1 MNKRQ
6 TVVRLA
12 WSKVDVLRSMHPDH
26 TTHRTD
32 TKMHF
37 VNSVSPGPNGL
48 GFTTNPVLQT
58 NIRMHTFFEMNHEAS
73 TELRITSLSWT
84 LCIAAPIGEL
94 RREAWPTWSVCCPPV
109 KLINMQPNPF
119 ESLPRLH
126 KSWLVSEYS
135 WCLPCLLSMLYRIVA
150 TERSI
155 GLLVLCVRG
164 RNYICM
170 ESNENP
176 PVVHI
181 LLSWA
186 SIACW
191 CAWEYELSFH
201 TDYSFKGGWFIYLN
215 KDLQPHC

>member
-1 MNKRQ
+1 MQAFTNQIYTTCTYTMNKRQ

-32 TKMHF
+32 MKMHF

-48 GFTTNPVLQT
+48 GFTTNSVLQT
-58 NIRMHTFFEMNHEAS
+58 NIRMHTFFEMNHDAS

-94 RREAWPTWSVCCPPV
+94 RREAWPTWSVCCPPL

-135 WCLPCLLSMLYRIVA
+135 WCLHACCR
-150 TERSI
+150 
-155 GLLVLCVRG
+155 C
-164 RNYICM
+164 YI
-170 ESNENP
+170 E
-176 PVVHI
+176 
-181 LLSWA
+181 
-186 SIACW
+186 
-191 CAWEYELSFH
+191 
-201 TDYSFKGGWFIYLN
+201 
-215 KDLQPHC
+215 